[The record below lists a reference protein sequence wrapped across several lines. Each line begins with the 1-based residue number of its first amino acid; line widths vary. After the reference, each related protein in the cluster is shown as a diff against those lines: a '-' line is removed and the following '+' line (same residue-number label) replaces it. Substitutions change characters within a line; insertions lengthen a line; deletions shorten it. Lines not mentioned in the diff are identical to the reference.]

1 MSQRLIYHC
10 SPSTIWV
17 KDADQTLVVDRE
29 LGQSWVLRGVEAV
42 IWDLLR
48 VGYSYRKIVPTLSL
62 ILSLSVEEAEYTLA
76 GVLRKWRDASI
87 VQVSGED
94 ADGEPDSQCGV

>member
-29 LGQSWVLRGVEAV
+29 LGQSWTLRGVEAV
-42 IWDLLR
+42 IWDLLT
-48 VGYSYRKIVPTLSL
+48 VGHSCQKAVQVLSL
-62 ILSLSVEEAEYTLA
+62 ILSLSVEEAEHTFA
-76 GVLRKWRDASI
+76 GVLRKWKDASI
-87 VQVSGED
+87 VQVSGEAD
-94 ADGEPDSQCGV
+94 DGEPDSQCGM